1 MKKVRAHVVVDGRV
15 QGVCYRLEARQA
27 ALERGVQGWVRNLPD
42 GRVEA
47 VIEGDEP
54 DVKSM
59 VKWCKAGPALARV
72 TDVTLNWAPHTGE
85 FGDFEITFVRREG
98 WFSSE

>member
-1 MKKVRAHVVVDGRV
+1 MEKVRAHVLIDGRV
-15 QGVCYRLEARQA
+15 QGVCYRLEARRA

-47 VIEGDEP
+47 VIEGNEP

-59 VKWCKAGPALARV
+59 VKWCGAGPSLARV
-72 TDVTLNWAPHTGE
+72 TDVTLDWGDYTGE
-85 FGDFEITFVRREG
+85 FEDFEITFR
-98 WFSSE
+98 

>member
-1 MKKVRAHVVVDGRV
+1 MRKVRAHVVIDGRV

-47 VIEGDEP
+47 VIEGEEP

-59 VKWCKAGPALARV
+59 VKWCRAGPSLARV
-72 TDVTLNWAPHTGE
+72 TDVTLNWAPYTGE

>member
-1 MKKVRAHVVVDGRV
+1 MEKVRAHVVIGGRV
-15 QGVCYRLEARQA
+15 QGVCYRLEARRA

-47 VIEGDEP
+47 VIEGSES

-59 VKWCKAGPALARV
+59 VKWCKAGPSLARV
-72 TDVTLNWAPHTGE
+72 TELTLDWDTYMGE
-85 FGDFEITFVRREG
+85 FEDFEIRF
-98 WFSSE
+98 W